1 MNCRRLFSAAA
12 VALLVSA
19 GTVAVA
25 PFQPAQADQKGPT
38 ARPEVGKPVQAAID
52 LLKAGKVKEALGQ
65 IQAADAVSGKTPYE
79 TFIVEY
85 VKLQI
90 YAKSN
95 DPASTV
101 RAAEALL
108 GSGQAS
114 PEQTVAFLEVIAS
127 SEFNLKDCPKAVDAT
142 NRYYKSGGT
151 NPAFRK
157 SIAACYLQSGDYPKA
172 GAALRDIL
180 KSEPKPSEDDLK
192 TLMGIWY
199 KANPAGQDY
208 FDSLKQLAGG
218 YPNPSYWHDLIL
230 FVQKKPGYSDKLE
243 LDVDQLKIATKTMT
257 APEDFMNAAELA
269 LQGGFP
275 GLAKNIMDQGFA
287 QGVLGTGGGAARQQ
301 RLRDTASAQAA
312 SDQRTLTGEAASAH
326 GGSELLKLGDA
337 LASYGQYNDAIGAYQ
352 KAIAAGSFKTPLE
365 ANQAKLHLG
374 IAYINAGQKPKAK
387 DALKQVTGQDGTA
400 DLAQLWALQAGL

>member
-19 GTVAVA
+19 GPVMVASV
-25 PFQPAQADQKGPT
+25 QPAMADQKGPT

-65 IQAADAVSGKTPYE
+65 IQQADAVSGKSAYE
-79 TFIVEY
+79 TYIVEY
-85 VKLQI
+85 VKLQC
-90 YAKSN
+90 YAKLG
-95 DPASTV
+95 DTASSLH
-101 RAAEALL
+101 AAEALL
-108 GSGQAS
+108 ASGQGT
-114 PEQTVAFLEVIAS
+114 PEQNVSFREVIAS
-127 SEFNLKDCPKAVDAT
+127 AELQLKDCPKAVDAI
-142 NRYYKSGGT
+142 NQYYKAGGN
-151 NPAFRK
+151 NPSFKK
-157 SIAACYLQSGDYPKA
+157 SIAACYLQSGDYANA
-172 GAALRDIL
+172 GRTLRDIL

-192 TLMGIWY
+192 TLMGIYY

-208 FDSLKQLAGG
+208 FDSLKQLAGA
-218 YPNPSYWHDLIL
+218 YPNPGYWHDLIL
-230 FVQKKPGYSDKLE
+230 FVQKKPSYSDKLE
-243 LDVDQLKIATKTMT
+243 LDIDQLKIATKTMT
-257 APEDFMNAAELA
+257 SADDFMNAAELA
-269 LQGGFP
+269 IQGGFP

-287 QGVLGTGGGAARQQ
+287 QGVLGTGGGAARQK
-301 RLRDTASAQAA
+301 RLQDTAATQAA
-312 SDQRTLTGEAASAH
+312 SDQRTLSGEAASAH

-374 IAYINAGQKPKAK
+374 IAYINAGQKAKAK